1 MSTHPEIWG
10 VTLAEPSSHVPSQ
23 IVLQKYLNANDQDHA
38 KALDQLTK
46 TLEWRAKMKP
56 LQLLERK
63 FNKAKFGGLGFV
75 TTYSGGE
82 GKAEE
87 VFTWNIY
94 GGVKSVDE
102 TFGNL
107 EE

>member
-1 MSTHPEIWG
+1 
-10 VTLAEPSSHVPSQ
+10 
-23 IVLQKYLNANDQDHA
+23 
-38 KALDQLTK
+38 
-46 TLEWRAKMKP
+46 MKP